1 MVNCAVEKEENPQ
14 KLLSDED
21 DCIDRISKSIFLG
34 STRKEISTKRG
45 DGEHHVPDDFK
56 VNMKLDAAPG
66 EDLIKVLEDMRQ
78 EYEFIT
84 EKKHSDLTAWFKEQQ
99 RFVLVDEN
107 GNGIFHFICQSFYGQ
122 SKRAYGHSSV
132 ALFQL
137 SEYFLNND
145 TLNLESDLSAEI
157 QALRLQLYEE
167 SCSGGPYIINIH
179 GVYDYAKPKRRE
191 KEESPTL
198 TPSRVAGKRKGE
210 KLSENLEPELPSKVG
225 MKKQRWTAQVDEGNA
240 GQQYRKRIKYPTYP
254 RVTNELRL
262 PTFFHLHHFQ
272 QTTGKQHI
280 VKHQVSRRGLAVAY
294 GRSNIPINTDTS
306 KFDSPWPISCHSVSL
321 ICPLNKEFKGG
332 NYDIEW
338 DRKVSIKKDGL
349 YIRWYIDDL

>member
-1 MVNCAVEKEENPQ
+1 MVNCAVEREENPQ

-122 SKRAYGHSSV
+122 SKR
-132 ALFQL
+132 
-137 SEYFLNND
+137 
-145 TLNLESDLSAEI
+145 
-157 QALRLQLYEE
+157 
-167 SCSGGPYIINIH
+167 
-179 GVYDYAKPKRRE
+179 
-191 KEESPTL
+191 
-198 TPSRVAGKRKGE
+198 
-210 KLSENLEPELPSKVG
+210 
-225 MKKQRWTAQVDEGNA
+225 
-240 GQQYRKRIKYPTYP
+240 
-254 RVTNELRL
+254 
-262 PTFFHLHHFQ
+262 
-272 QTTGKQHI
+272 
-280 VKHQVSRRGLAVAY
+280 
-294 GRSNIPINTDTS
+294 
-306 KFDSPWPISCHSVSL
+306 
-321 ICPLNKEFKGG
+321 
-332 NYDIEW
+332 
-338 DRKVSIKKDGL
+338 
-349 YIRWYIDDL
+349 